1 MRIDWAT
8 ERDYNYLVERD
19 HHLLERLIMSKINAK
34 EIYILREA
42 EDSNIGFMRYSYFW
56 DNTPFMNLI
65 WIDELY
71 RGKGI
76 GEQVVTF
83 WAKEMKQ
90 QGCELL
96 MTSTLATEDAQH
108 FYRKLGFKDAGCLL
122 LDNEPL
128 EIILTKSI

>member
-1 MRIDWAT
+1 MRIGWAT
-8 ERDYNYLVERD
+8 DRDYDYIVERD
-19 HHLLERLIMSKINAK
+19 HHLLESLIMSKIKAK

-42 EDSNIGFMRYSYFW
+42 EDRNIGFMRYSYFW

-76 GEQVVTF
+76 GEQVVAL
-83 WAKEMKQ
+83 WEQEMKQ

-96 MTSTLATEDAQH
+96 MTSTQANEAAQH

>member
-1 MRIDWAT
+1 MR
-8 ERDYNYLVERD
+8 
-19 HHLLERLIMSKINAK
+19 
-34 EIYILREA
+34 
-42 EDSNIGFMRYSYFW
+42 FSYFW

-76 GEQVVTF
+76 GGQVVTL
-83 WAKEMKQ
+83 WEQEMKH

-96 MTSTLATEDAQH
+96 MTSTQANEDAQH